1 MILAHLPSGYV
12 LARLAGQPRGLP
24 LMATLAGAVFPDLD
38 LIWFYLI
45 DDRAFHHHRYWVHAP
60 GFWLIVAALALP
72 LIRRFAPR
80 FVLPAALFLAGVLLH
95 IVLDTLAG
103 SIMWLW
109 PFSDRLYALVEVPA
123 TRSHWVLSFLT
134 HWSVLAEMALILGA
148 VVLWLRRPKPV
159 LKA

>member
-24 LMATLAGAVFPDLD
+24 LMATLA
-38 LIWFYLI
+38 
-45 DDRAFHHHRYWVHAP
+45 
-60 GFWLIVAALALP
+60 LP

-80 FVLPAALFLAGVLLH
+80 YLLPAALFLAAVLLH
-95 IVLDTLAG
+95 LVLDTLAG

-109 PFSDRLYALVEVPA
+109 PLSDRLYALVEVPA

-134 HWSVLAEMALILGA
+134 HWSALAELALILWAA
-148 VVLWLRRPKPV
+148 VLFLRRPKPAV
-159 LKA
+159 KA